1 MLMTPLTGHHACG
14 FSATL
19 ADAIMEETPPRGV
32 VDDGTMDEKT
42 EHLERDCDC
51 DGGDGGSLVPGSRP
65 WRGVGDW
72 GTSSARAHQKPPA
85 PKEARGIRRMARR
98 FPSMNFLSSA
108 SGSTRMADRPPSPQ
122 RQESD
127 FFGPS

>member
-1 MLMTPLTGHHACG
+1 MMGPW
-14 FSATL
+14 
-19 ADAIMEETPPRGV
+19 MR
-32 VDDGTMDEKT
+32 KT

-85 PKEARGIRRMARR
+85 PKEARGICRMARR
-98 FPSMNFLSSA
+98 FPSINFLPSA
-108 SGSTRMADRPPSPQ
+108 CGSTRMADRPPSTQ
-122 RQESD
+122 RQEANS
-127 FFGPS
+127 FFAFFIIVYSETDTRLSR